1 MIGTERQKIQLFLY
15 TLSLVLATVGLAGRL
30 WARKITR
37 TRWQI
42 NDYLMILAYL
52 NVLGLVVAANL
63 GNGPFIASKSHD

>member
-15 TLSLVLATVGLAGRL
+15 TFSLLLATGGLVCRL

-52 NVLGLVVAANL
+52 NVLGLVVASNM
-63 GNGPFIASKSHD
+63 GNADP